1 MKREDIIAKLRD
13 IIQPYVQNQEAF
25 ANIHPATDLLQD
37 LEINSS
43 HIVDI
48 VLDTEDAFDIEIS
61 DEDAEQMLTVQAA
74 VDVVEKL
81 LKQ

>member
-1 MKREDIIAKLRD
+1 MQQEEIIAKLRD

-25 ANIHPATDLLQD
+25 ANIHPETDLLKD

-48 VLDTEDAFDIEIS
+48 VLDTEDAFNIEIS

-74 VDVVEKL
+74 VAVVQKL
-81 LKQ
+81 LQK